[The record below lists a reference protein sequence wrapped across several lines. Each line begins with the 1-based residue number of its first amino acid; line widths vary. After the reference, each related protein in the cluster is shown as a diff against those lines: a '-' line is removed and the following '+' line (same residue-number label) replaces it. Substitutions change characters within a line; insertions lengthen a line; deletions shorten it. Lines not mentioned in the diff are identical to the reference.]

1 MPSIICFAL
10 ILNDPLPVDN
20 ALCTP
25 PSFLISP
32 PVGKSGPNKLHFLIK
47 SSILSLSANS
57 GLSIIATAASTASI
71 RLWGGIFVA
80 IPTAIPVEPFT
91 NKFGIL
97 VGKTVGSFSDPS

>member
-1 MPSIICFAL
+1 MRCFDL
-10 ILNDPLPVDN
+10 ILNEPLPVDN
-20 ALCTP
+20 AFCTP

-32 PVGKSGPNKLHFLIK
+32 PVGKSGPNKLHFSIS

-57 GLSIIATAASTASI
+57 GLSTIATAAFIVSS
-71 RLWGGIFVA
+71 RLCGGILVA

-91 NKFGIL
+91 NKLGTR